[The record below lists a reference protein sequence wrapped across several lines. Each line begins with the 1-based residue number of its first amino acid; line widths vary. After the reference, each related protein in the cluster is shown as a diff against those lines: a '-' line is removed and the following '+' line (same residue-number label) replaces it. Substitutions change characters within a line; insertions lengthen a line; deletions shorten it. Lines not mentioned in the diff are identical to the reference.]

1 MVLHYFIKKENN
13 DKDISNE
20 IYLSMIKYIDKIVNN
35 KNFEIK
41 KDFNSSFE
49 LMTLLL
55 FVVFFAYKKGKINRD
70 INQKL
75 LDSYIIDLDQT
86 LREQGIGDMSI
97 GKYVKTYV
105 RKIYYRISKLEKIFK
120 ENNSNEFNKYIV
132 KINIGSNNCEKISIF
147 LFKNIKYL
155 LNKAKTIELSQF
167 VFEFT
172 DN

>member
-20 IYLSMIKYIDKIVNN
+20 IYLSMINHIENIVNN
-35 KNFEIK
+35 KNFKIK
-41 KDFNSSFE
+41 KDFNSIFE

-55 FVVFFAYKKGKINRD
+55 FVVFFAYKKGKTNRN

-75 LDSYIIDLDQT
+75 LDLYIIDLDQT

-97 GKYVKTYV
+97 GKYVKAYV
-105 RKIYYRISKLEKIFK
+105 KKIYYRISKLEIIFK
-120 ENNSNEFNKYIV
+120 QNNLNEFKKYII
-132 KINIGSNNCEKISIF
+132 KININSNNSDKLSNF
-147 LFKNIKYL
+147 LFKNIKNL
-155 LNKAKTIELSQF
+155 LNKAKSKELAQF

>member
-20 IYLSMIKYIDKIVNN
+20 IYLSMINHIENIVNN
-35 KNFEIK
+35 KNFKIK
-41 KDFNSSFE
+41 KDFNSIFE

-55 FVVFFAYKKGKINRD
+55 FVVFFAYKKGKTNRN

-75 LDSYIIDLDQT
+75 LDLYIIDLDQT

-97 GKYVKTYV
+97 GKYVKAYV
-105 RKIYYRISKLEKIFK
+105 KKIYYRISKLEIIFK
-120 ENNSNEFNKYIV
+120 KNNLNEFKKYII
-132 KINIGSNNCEKISIF
+132 KININSNNSDKLSNF
-147 LFKNIKYL
+147 LFKNIKNL
-155 LNKAKTIELSQF
+155 LNKAKSKELAQF